1 MKAIETIYGVC
12 QICMKEEDI
21 EEMKMVRAH
30 DSMRGSLPI
39 CTECHKEL
47 VKAYPNEDF

>member
-21 EEMKMVRAH
+21 EEMEMVRAH
-30 DSMRGSLPI
+30 DSMLGSLPI
-39 CTECHKEL
+39 CTECDKKLNPED
-47 VKAYPNEDF
+47 YNE